1 MNADGEPDLIG
12 VHRRS
17 SAFIGGCFCVVYTLD
32 MLRAALCLL
41 LATVPLS
48 AQSSGDLSLQ
58 EIVTPSTVI
67 LKDGRPVTFAVH
79 GFIEFGTLAEL
90 FPYIETQSKR
100 WNLTATERRK
110 LARELLHRGI
120 ESRVVS
126 MTDER
131 PLELLVTHTAEELR
145 RALAGVQEPVPESY
159 AAEFLVVQEKWKR
172 SLNCWSASPVI
183 AARVLSNWYPISE
196 GIALYGARYD
206 SVEHFWQA
214 VKYHP
219 DVTVAGLD
227 ALLDTIERQDWTP
240 FLARLD
246 GDSRLYLPNA
256 YAVEF
261 LRHNLAAERLHW
273 FREQLKSHALQPGD
287 HARQAQQRGESPM
300 RFTAY
305 EEKVLWGDLAD
316 LFHLLYTFSP
326 AREAKALALDGADSP
341 LRQALEARHFDGIY
355 LDARRRMGFISE
367 QFRAVML
374 EVWKVKYL
382 GMARFGDVIRAIP
395 VEIRLEHFLND
406 GDSPDIPLTVYI
418 RYLNEIRDLARTHAG
433 RP

>member
-1 MNADGEPDLIG
+1 
-12 VHRRS
+12 
-17 SAFIGGCFCVVYTLD
+17 
-32 MLRAALCLL
+32 
-41 LATVPLS
+41 
-48 AQSSGDLSLQ
+48 
-58 EIVTPSTVI
+58 
-67 LKDGRPVTFAVH
+67 
-79 GFIEFGTLAEL
+79 
-90 FPYIETQSKR
+90 
-100 WNLTATERRK
+100 
-110 LARELLHRGI
+110 
-120 ESRVVS
+120 
-126 MTDER
+126 
-131 PLELLVTHTAEELR
+131 
-145 RALAGVQEPVPESY
+145 
-159 AAEFLVVQEKWKR
+159 
-172 SLNCWSASPVI
+172 
-183 AARVLSNWYPISE
+183 
-196 GIALYGARYD
+196 
-206 SVEHFWQA
+206 
-214 VKYHP
+214 
-219 DVTVAGLD
+219 
-227 ALLDTIERQDWTP
+227 
-240 FLARLD
+240 
-246 GDSRLYLPNA
+246 
-256 YAVEF
+256 VEF

-287 HARQAQQRGESPM
+287 HARQVQQRGESPM

-355 LDARRRMGFISE
+355 LDARRRMGFISDK
-367 QFRAVML
+367 FRAVML